1 MESSSDDME
10 WHNKDQRVDT
20 WEKHTP
26 IQTLNQDEPP
36 QEEDNYE
43 YSVSEV
49 ASDLNNKADGGKA
62 FELPEIV
69 DEEDSD

>member
-1 MESSSDDME
+1 
-10 WHNKDQRVDT
+10 
-20 WEKHTP
+20 
-26 IQTLNQDEPP
+26 
-36 QEEDNYE
+36 
-43 YSVSEV
+43 V

>member
-1 MESSSDDME
+1 MQVDQIAPKYE
-10 WHNKDQRVDT
+10 DQRVDT

-49 ASDLNNKADGGKA
+49 ASDLNNKADGGKT